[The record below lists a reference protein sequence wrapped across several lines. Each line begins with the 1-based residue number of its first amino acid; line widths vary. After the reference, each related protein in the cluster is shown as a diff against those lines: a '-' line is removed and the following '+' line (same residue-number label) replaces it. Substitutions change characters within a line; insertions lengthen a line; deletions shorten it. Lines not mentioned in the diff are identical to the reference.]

1 MEPAPASSS
10 TQSAAG
16 LANISSSN
24 LNSSSLYDK
33 TTSSASSSSSAGTS
47 ASTFLKELETISA
60 RSRTQP
66 LSQNSGSAAPPPV
79 YQPAYQEQNRC
90 YICFGTEE
98 DSEGRWVRPC
108 QCTLVSHEDCLLDWI
123 DKNRLQFAKKQVR
136 CSVCN
141 TAYRLAEPNSML
153 LNVYSTFDSLI
164 HAGIP
169 YLTVLGLTCSV
180 LITSTTYGAYAVLTV
195 CGTEEGEKLLG
206 SPSPWSWRVWTGL
219 PLIPVILIF
228 SRTKLIDSFM
238 PLVPLLIVGNEQLR
252 VSFPPSPALTL
263 SVMPWIRMAYNS
275 LWTGMVSRLEHRW
288 RQQQIAGSGVAR
300 LGMSASIDTMDADA
314 AAAAA
319 ATGGN
324 PGDFEIVPMPD
335 DEMPFFD
342 RKDLGRTIVGALL
355 MPAISS
361 ICGSFLG
368 HFSFVRTR
376 VPDTFHRNI
385 LGGCLFVVVKD
396 LANLFG
402 TYQEMKRRRV
412 RRIREYSEFKDER
425 Q

>member
-1 MEPAPASSS
+1 MEPAPATSS
-10 TQSAAG
+10 TQAAAG
-16 LANISSSN
+16 LANISSSTQ
-24 LNSSSLYDK
+24 NSSS
-33 TTSSASSSSSAGTS
+33 
-47 ASTFLKELETISA
+47 ELETISA
-60 RSRTQP
+60 RSRSQP
-66 LSQNSGSAAPPPV
+66 QSQSSGSAATPS
-79 YQPAYQEQNRC
+79 AYQEPNRC
-90 YICFGTEE
+90 YICFGTDE
-98 DSEGRWVRPC
+98 DSEGRWVKPC

-123 DKNRLQFAKKQVR
+123 DKNRQQFAKKQVSHHGDAKIPFLVPVR

-141 TAYRLAEPNSML
+141 TVYRLAEPNSML

-228 SRTKLIDSFM
+228 SRTKVIDSFM
-238 PLVPLLIVGNEQLR
+238 PLVPLLIVGNEQLQ

-275 LWTGMVSRLEHRW
+275 LWSGMVSRLENRW

-300 LGMSASIDTMDADA
+300 LGMNASIDTADAGSTA

-319 ATGGN
+319 ARGN
-324 PGDFEIVPMPD
+324 GSD
-335 DEMPFFD
+335 DEPGNDDETSFLD

-376 VPDTFHRNI
+376 IPDNFHRNI

-396 LANLFG
+396 LASLFG
-402 TYQEMKRRRV
+402 TYQEMKRKRV